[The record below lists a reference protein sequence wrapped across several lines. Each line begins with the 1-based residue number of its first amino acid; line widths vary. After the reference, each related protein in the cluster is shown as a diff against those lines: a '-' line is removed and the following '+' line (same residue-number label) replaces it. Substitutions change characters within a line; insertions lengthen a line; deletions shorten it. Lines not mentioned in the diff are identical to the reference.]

1 MEKSMSKRL
10 ALTWANHIETI
21 ANKISKNVGI
31 IRKIAHLFSTKT
43 PTSLNYTIINSYL
56 IMVGPNIGLVWASN
70 YDSRIHCLI

>member
-21 ANKISKNVGI
+21 PNKISKNVGI

-56 IMVGPNIGLVWASN
+56 IYGNIGLVWASN